1 MPVITG
7 LEAHQR
13 DKESVRL
20 TLDDEYTLDLPLIE
34 AARLSRGQTLTNSEV
49 DQLADAGR
57 LQNAYD
63 LALRF
68 LSYRP
73 RSAEEVRRHLVKK
86 KVADSQI
93 AEALERLRQRG
104 YVDDLEFARFW
115 IANRSRFKPMGSRAL
130 KYELRQKGVD
140 GDIIDA
146 LVAEVDEEA
155 SAFRAAQSRIS
166 RYRGSAR
173 LAFRHK
179 LSVMLRRR
187 GFGEY
192 AIRDVVLRLQLE
204 LEERDPGYF
213 QDDAD

>member
-1 MPVITG
+1 MPVVTG
-7 LEAHQR
+7 LEIHQR

-34 AARLSRGQTLTNSEV
+34 AARLRSGQTLTNSEV

-57 LQNAYD
+57 LQNACE

-104 YVDDLEFARFW
+104 YVDDMEFARFW
-115 IANRSRFKPMGSRAL
+115 IANRCRFKPMGLRAL
-130 KYELRQKGVD
+130 QYELRQKGVD
-140 GDIIDA
+140 DEIVDA
-146 LVAEVDEEA
+146 LMVEVDEEA

-173 LAFRHK
+173 QAFQHK
-179 LSVMLRRR
+179 LGAMLRRR
-187 GFGEY
+187 GFDEY
-192 AIRDVVLRLQLE
+192 TIRDVVSRLQLE